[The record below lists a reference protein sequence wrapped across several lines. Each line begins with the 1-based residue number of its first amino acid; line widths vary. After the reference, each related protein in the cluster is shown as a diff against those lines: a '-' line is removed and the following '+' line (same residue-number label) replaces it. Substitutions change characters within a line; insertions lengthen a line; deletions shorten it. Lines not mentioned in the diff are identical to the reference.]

1 MGTDRG
7 VDLSRRAIK
16 AAKTDLQE
24 ALEKLAPEK
33 TGGKLAPEKT
43 GGKLSPVFTN
53 TGPVGR
59 LSADTH
65 AMSGFWPAAMGF
77 QRSAYNGITAVTS
90 AYAGIVTQLEAAIEL
105 LDQAVKNYD
114 GAELDSSQRSKSMQV

>member
-24 ALEKLAPEK
+24 ALE
-33 TGGKLAPEKT
+33 KLAPEKT